1 MEEKKTNTAV
11 KKSNVTAVKK
21 TTTAKKGTPNKG
33 GAKKN
38 TNKPAVKKTPKKKV
52 SIKVDNLKSLEDTGE
67 ITLPKESEMEQKIIE
82 EVNKENFVQPAIDV
96 KAYDKIEEN
105 KEEIEEI
112 KQEMQVVSQPEFIE
126 ENIKEELE
134 DVKEYKTL
142 KKDRFVDAGI
152 LIVVIGLFV
161 LVVTA
166 FLNNSMNLK
175 DNIVMDLVI
184 VSLSVEVIGI
194 ILIFISAF
202 KKK

>member
-1 MEEKKTNTAV
+1 MEEKKEKTAV
-11 KKSNVTAVKK
+11 AKKSTN
-21 TTTAKKGTPNKG
+21 TAKKGNA
-33 GAKKN
+33 AKKS
-38 TNKPAVKKTPKKKV
+38 TTKKSTTSKAVKKTPKKKV
-52 SIKVDNLKSLEDTGE
+52 GIKADNLKALEDTGE
-67 ITLPKESEMEQKIIE
+67 ISLPKEKEIEEKIIE
-82 EVNKENFVQPAIDV
+82 EVNKENFVQPEIDV
-96 KAYDKIEEN
+96 QAYDKLEEN
-105 KEEIEEI
+105 KEEINEIKEEI
-112 KQEMQVVSQPEFIE
+112 NVVNKSDFVE

-161 LVVTA
+161 LVITA

-202 KKK
+202 RKK